1 MVVLRHCSSLKRAFS
16 CLLDNETNRQ
26 IFRYGSSQLPLRT
39 RDVSPLPLRNKICAQ
54 FSHLL
59 SLFSPQYI
67 ISSPRT
73 AANVFSYSTGNG
85 DFPVHLIGNEASAS
99 KCSFPGSVIVKV
111 EDELV
116 ALQKK
121 LKGTEDEL
129 DKYSEALKDAQ
140 EKLEQAEKKATD
152 YFGQGMGKQ
161 CYGSGT
167 SVRCP
172 LCSRSAPR
180 AAAAAQGTARG
191 GGRRAGRDGRGGDGV
206 LQQRRNVLYKRTPRR
221 CSRGLAWRTALLGA
235 GLHRPAPPRPA
246 PPAPELPGPVP
257 LLPRQ
262 HGPRRGTERPAPGRD
277 RCSVL
282 GRPELP
288 RAAPLLTSPPHLPP
302 RDVIGPLKGAGPR
315 AATCSTARPARRA
328 HGRAELPGSGEEEDP
343 MPAAAGGRSGGS
355 CPGPAAGA
363 GPGTG
368 PAGEKKWELS
378 SSVPLSR
385 GRTAGFT

>member
-1 MVVLRHCSSLKRAFS
+1 MRCKGDDAKFCIEPHPVLSDSGCCCTDSMVL
-16 CLLDNETNRQ
+16 
-26 IFRYGSSQLPLRT
+26 
-39 RDVSPLPLRNKICAQ
+39 
-54 FSHLL
+54 
-59 SLFSPQYI
+59 I
-67 ISSPRT
+67 I
-73 AANVFSYSTGNG
+73 
-85 DFPVHLIGNEASAS
+85 
-99 KCSFPGSVIVKV
+99 FPGIRCQV

-368 PAGEKKWELS
+368 PAGE
-378 SSVPLSR
+378 SR
-385 GRTAGFT
+385 RRGGGAQQTHPTGGRGAGPGPGALGHSPAEAGGGRESGR